1 MIGINPNK
9 FNNIKIIYFAFYV
22 GVWIFLYNMGAPTL
36 PILILIIPIIAVMGQ
51 LRSML
56 NNANKGSFLYEV
68 KYRSING
75 KYISIAVLIGIC
87 LVFLKYWL
95 IKYGVIP
102 YNGEFIVYFGI
113 LMLIML
119 VIILLGIKYTHL
131 KFYEKGIIYNNT
143 AFYNWD
149 EVELTKDKKVMKLKI
164 KDSSEEILIKNHS
177 FKLDEIVGYYESW
190 NLPKSKICELPNGNN
205 QNV

>member
-9 FNNIKIIYFAFYV
+9 FNNMRFIYFVFSIILCVFIEYMY
-22 GVWIFLYNMGAPTL
+22 I
-36 PILILIIPIIAVMGQ
+36 PISLLFILIIPIVVIIGQ
-51 LRSML
+51 LRSMV

-75 KYISIAVLIGIC
+75 RYILIAVLTGVC
-87 LVFLKYWL
+87 LVFLKYLL
-95 IKYGVIP
+95 IKYELIP
-102 YNGEFIVYFGI
+102 HNAGFIVYFGI
-113 LMLIML
+113 LMLIVSI
-119 VIILLGIKYTHL
+119 VISYGIKYTHL

-149 EVELTKDKKVMKLKI
+149 EVELTKNKDFMKLKI
-164 KDSSEEILIKNHS
+164 NNNSEEILIKNHS
-177 FKLDEIVGYYESW
+177 FKLDDIMGYYESW
-190 NLPKSKICELPNGNN
+190 HY